1 MAYVYK
7 HKGVDK
13 LLALLGEG
21 TRSEIKAMVRAGRVT
36 VDGAGARDAGMQ
48 VDGAQSDVRLDGRR
62 LCYKAVRHVMLNKP
76 SGVLTA
82 ARDKKQKTVMDLLP
96 PMYAAMGAMPAG
108 RLDKDT
114 EGLLVITSDGQLAH
128 RIISPRHEVG
138 KVYYAR
144 LDGELTDADV
154 AALEAGIHIRDADGE
169 FDAPLGES
177 TGAAVIFGA
186 TGGVME
192 AALRTAAYVLTG
204 ENPNPDAF
212 SEVRTG
218 PGLREATYTVAGIPV
233 RCAVVSGLG
242 NARKLIERLKEGK
255 VQYDFVE
262 VMACPGGCVGGGG
275 QPISAEDEELYGVR
289 GERLYTLDA
298 ENPMRFAHENP
309 EVQALYHEYLGEPL
323 GETAHHLLHT
333 DHKAWN
339 MCYPVC
345 S

>member
-1 MAYVYK
+1 MGEK
-7 HKGVDK
+7 MRLDK

-62 LCYKAVRHVMLNKP
+62 LCYKA
-76 SGVLTA
+76 A

-144 LDGELTDADV
+144 LDGELTDEDV

-169 FDAPLGES
+169 FDARPAKLRRD
-177 TGAAVIFGA
+177 
-186 TGGVME
+186 GGD
-192 AALRTAAYVLTG
+192 AAYIRVT
-204 ENPNPDAF
+204 
-212 SEVRTG
+212 
-218 PGLREATYTVAGIPV
+218 
-233 RCAVVSGLG
+233 
-242 NARKLIERLKEGK
+242 EGK
-255 VQYDFVE
+255 YHQVKRMFAARGKHVVYLKRMAIGSLALDPELKPGEWRELTDDEVALLEIEQFDGDFWHF
-262 VMACPGGCVGGGG
+262 G
-275 QPISAEDEELYGVR
+275 
-289 GERLYTLDA
+289 
-298 ENPMRFAHENP
+298 
-309 EVQALYHEYLGEPL
+309 
-323 GETAHHLLHT
+323 
-333 DHKAWN
+333 WN
-339 MCYPVC
+339 CE
-345 S
+345 

>member
-1 MAYVYK
+1 MGEGILGEK
-7 HKGVDK
+7 MRLDK
-13 LLALLGEG
+13 LIALLGEG

-169 FDAPLGES
+169 FDARPAKLRRE
-177 TGAAVIFGA
+177 
-186 TGGVME
+186 GGD
-192 AALRTAAYVLTG
+192 AAYIRVT
-204 ENPNPDAF
+204 
-212 SEVRTG
+212 
-218 PGLREATYTVAGIPV
+218 
-233 RCAVVSGLG
+233 
-242 NARKLIERLKEGK
+242 EGK
-255 VQYDFVE
+255 YHQVKRMFAARGKHVVYLKRMAIGALALDPALKPGEWRELTDDEVALLETEQFDGDF
-262 VMACPGGCVGGGG
+262 G
-275 QPISAEDEELYGVR
+275 
-289 GERLYTLDA
+289 TLDGTA
-298 ENPMRFAHENP
+298 N
-309 EVQALYHEYLGEPL
+309 
-323 GETAHHLLHT
+323 ET
-333 DHKAWN
+333 K
-339 MCYPVC
+339 
-345 S
+345 